1 VLTDRQRASL
11 MQRDWP
17 GNVRELRN
25 AADRFVLGVADMP
38 QETGAGDDADN
49 DQTLKERIEQF
60 ERAVIA
66 EALNQ
71 TGGAVAATADR
82 LHVGKATLY
91 EKMKRYGLSA
101 KGETER

>member
-1 VLTDRQRASL
+1 ASL

-25 AADRFVLGVADMP
+25 AADRFVLGVAEMP
-38 QETGAGDDADN
+38 AEADVAGDAASE
-49 DQTLKERIEQF
+49 QTLKERVEQF

-101 KGETER
+101 KGESER

>member
-1 VLTDRQRASL
+1 
-11 MQRDWP
+11 
-17 GNVRELRN
+17 
-25 AADRFVLGVADMP
+25 MP
-38 QETGAGDDADN
+38 DEAGE
-49 DQTLKERIEQF
+49 QTLKERVEQF
-60 ERAVIA
+60 ERAVIS

-101 KGETER
+101 KGEADR

>member
-1 VLTDRQRASL
+1 MIS
-11 MQRDWP
+11 
-17 GNVRELRN
+17 
-25 AADRFVLGVADMP
+25 
-38 QETGAGDDADN
+38 
-49 DQTLKERIEQF
+49 
-60 ERAVIA
+60 

-101 KGETER
+101 KGEADR

>member
-1 VLTDRQRASL
+1 

-25 AADRFVLGVADMP
+25 AADRFVLGVTEGIVGDAGP
-38 QETGAGDDADN
+38 ETDEHAE
-49 DQTLKERIEQF
+49 QSLKERVEQF

-66 EALNQ
+66 ETLNR
-71 TGGAVAATADR
+71 TGGAVATTADK

-101 KGETER
+101 KGETDR

>member
-1 VLTDRQRASL
+1 
-11 MQRDWP
+11 
-17 GNVRELRN
+17 
-25 AADRFVLGVADMP
+25 
-38 QETGAGDDADN
+38 
-49 DQTLKERIEQF
+49 QF

-66 EALNQ
+66 QALNQ